1 MARYPVSGLA
11 DMMGPGPSCPEC
23 AVGLVPLSLNKAD
36 LVSVSWTDSTTE
48 SRLGCRRMASLKRAL
63 LRVVILRSPLRL
75 IVESGY
81 RDAYGI

>member
-75 IVESGY
+75 TVESGY
-81 RDAYGI
+81 REAYGI